1 MREVGIQKSMLVNL
15 AQFERKSPPKKLSNI
30 RVFGLRKRYLLL
42 FQKRH
47 CLRETNGKSVRKKPC
62 FIEGKQT

>member
-1 MREVGIQKSMLVNL
+1 MREVGIQKGTLVNL

-30 RVFGLRKRYLLL
+30 RVFGLRKQYLS

-47 CLRETNGKSVRKKPC
+47 CLPEANGKSIRNKPC